1 MIYCSGGKAKVLDQI
16 RKALEMK
23 DKAIDQIFEESLL
36 FDFYGGLL
44 TEKQSRVMSLYYDE
58 NYSIIE
64 IAEEM
69 GVSKQ
74 AVHENLRKSEKI
86 LSEYEDKLGLVGRF
100 IKTDR
105 TIREIEKTIDELQ
118 ASEKDP
124 ESREKL
130 AGLRELISGL
140 NE

>member
-86 LSEYEDKLGLVGRF
+86 LSENEDKLGLVGRF

>member
-1 MIYCSGGKAKVLDQI
+1 
-16 RKALEMK
+16 MK

-86 LSEYEDKLGLVGRF
+86 LSENEDKLGLVGRF